1 MSPATELARR
11 FLALAERDFGTF
23 RILAAST
30 EADDAALG
38 FHAQQSVEKCLKAV
52 LIRHG
57 IEFRKTHDLVEL
69 LDLIAD
75 RDKPLPPHADSL
87 DELNPYAAEFRY
99 GFIEPKGLDR
109 RRVQEKV
116 AAVLAWAVKQ
126 IG

>member
-11 FLALAERDFGTF
+11 FLALAERDLRTF
-23 RILAAST
+23 RILAASPD
-30 EADDAALG
+30 ADDAALG
-38 FHAQQSVEKCLKAV
+38 FHAQQAIEKCLKSV

-75 RDKPLPPHADSL
+75 RGRPPPPHADSL

-99 GFIEPKGLDR
+99 GLIEPKGLDR
-109 RRVQEKV
+109 QHIHEMV

-126 IG
+126 VG